1 MYVFLCMYLYTTA
14 AMSSSPQEL
23 TMKLGGR
30 YCSIPVLCAG
40 DLEFYFELRKLIV
53 FVIFVILVES
63 GERIKTI
70 SFRMYDG
77 DIATA

>member
-1 MYVFLCMYLYTTA
+1 MYLYTTA

-23 TMKLGGR
+23 TTKLGGR

-40 DLEFYFELRKLIV
+40 DLEFYFELRTLIV

-70 SFRMYDG
+70 SFRTYDG